1 MPDTVDIARALY
13 EAFAD
18 KDGAA
23 AELLVAE
30 DFHFTSPMDNRLDRR
45 TYFDRCWPLSETISG
60 FDFVHLV
67 PDGDRV
73 FVTYEGR
80 STSGHCFRNTEIL
93 TIRGTQVVEAE
104 VYFGWTLPH
113 KAPAGGFVES
123 D

>member
-13 EAFAD
+13 DAFVE
-18 KDGAA
+18 KDDAA

-30 DFHFTSPMDNRLDRR
+30 DFHFTSPLDNHLDRR
-45 TYFDRCWPLSETISG
+45 TYFERCWPLADRISG
-60 FDFVHLV
+60 FEFVHFV
-67 PDGDRV
+67 PHGDRV

-80 STSGHCFRNTEIL
+80 STTGHRFRNTEIL
-93 TIRGTQVVEAE
+93 TIRGNQVVEAE

-113 KAPAGGFVES
+113 KAPVGGFVES

>member
-13 EAFAD
+13 EAFAE
-18 KDGAA
+18 KDAAA

-45 TYFDRCWPLSETISG
+45 TYFERCWPLSETISG

-67 PDGDRV
+67 PHGDRV

-80 STSGHCFRNTEIL
+80 STSGHRFRNTEIL
-93 TIRGTQVVEAE
+93 TIRGAQVVEAE
-104 VYFGWTLPH
+104 VYFGWTIPH

>member
-13 EAFAD
+13 EAFAE

-45 TYFDRCWPLSETISG
+45 TYFERCWPLSETISG

-67 PDGDRV
+67 PDGERV

-80 STSGHCFRNTEIL
+80 STTGHRFRNTEIL
-93 TIRGTQVVEAE
+93 TIRGVQVVEAE

>member
-13 EAFAD
+13 EAFVG
-18 KDGAA
+18 KDVAA

-45 TYFDRCWPLSETISG
+45 TYFERCWPLSETISG

-67 PDGDRV
+67 PHDDRV

-80 STSGHCFRNTEIL
+80 STTGHRFRNTEIL
-93 TIRGTQVVEAE
+93 TIRGTQVTEAE

-113 KAPAGGFVES
+113 KAPAGGFIES
-123 D
+123 A

>member
-1 MPDTVDIARALY
+1 MPDIVDVARALY
-13 EAFAD
+13 EAFVD
-18 KDGAA
+18 KDVAA

-30 DFHFTSPMDNRLDRR
+30 GFHFTSPLDNRIDRR
-45 TYFDRCWPLSETISG
+45 TFFERCWPLSERISG

-67 PDGDRV
+67 PHGDRV

-80 STSGHCFRNTEIL
+80 STSGQRFRNTEIL
-93 TIRGTQVVEAE
+93 TIAGDQVVEAE

>member
-13 EAFAD
+13 DAFVE
-18 KDGAA
+18 KDDAA

-45 TYFDRCWPLSETISG
+45 TYFERCWPLGERISG
-60 FDFVHLV
+60 FEFVHLV
-67 PDGDRV
+67 PHGDRV

-80 STSGHCFRNTEIL
+80 SATGQRFRNTEIL
-93 TIRGTQVVEAE
+93 TIRGSQVVEAE

-113 KAPAGGFVES
+113 KAPVGGFVEG